1 MGAELTTTIIGLIIQ
16 VVVTIFTVGHFVGK
30 NEDRLS
36 QLETVV
42 EALRKEYLK
51 INSDFLKHKDEH
63 EKLKTEI
70 AISNTQLGADMG
82 FFGRELKDLKDT
94 FKEFTKEMREWIVEI
109 TSKK

>member
-70 AISNTQLGADMG
+70 AIPNTQLGADMG

-94 FKEFTKEMREWIVEI
+94 FKEFTKEMREWRVEI